1 MAHEETVQERV
12 QELTWALVD
21 DQINDD
27 DMRFL
32 ESLMLSDDKA
42 RGTYIECIQLHADLV
57 SHFAAKDAQA
67 SPGKSPVLSF
77 LNGVTPQ
84 VDVQP
89 SPQ

>member
-1 MAHEETVQERV
+1 MADEATVQERV

-27 DMRFL
+27 EVQFL

-42 RGTYIECIQLHADLV
+42 RGTYIECIQLHADLM
-57 SHFAAKDAQA
+57 SHFAAKNAPTGSGNTQ
-67 SPGKSPVLSF
+67 VLSF
-77 LNGVTPQ
+77 LNGVTPS

-89 SPQ
+89 SAQ